1 MDLRAT
7 APMLLY
13 SPSISLGTFE
23 GSTLVEGD
31 EVCRSEITC
40 RCKDAQ
46 KTWQK
51 PDLDP
56 VIDKFM

>member
-1 MDLRAT
+1 
-7 APMLLY
+7 MLLY